1 MSREPGDLLSRVP
14 TLTEVLDLRD
24 TADWQQAGPPLQ
36 SDAQSLEE
44 AQRWVDGA
52 MDKLAPQLNA
62 LVTSRL
68 RDLMATAVQDAVED
82 AIERCRGPLIEALE
96 VRLRDLLEQQ
106 FPPAQPWPRVASG
119 VRRAPGRGPSG
130 GSEQADSLRDR
141 GHVLRY
147 RSTR

>member
-1 MSREPGDLLSRVP
+1 MSREPGDLPSRVP
-14 TLTEVLDLRD
+14 TLTEVLDPRD
-24 TADWQQAGPPLQ
+24 TADLQHAGPLLR

-96 VRLRDLLEQQ
+96 VRLRDLLEQEFAQ
-106 FPPAQPWPRVASG
+106 HLQERRPAGPATPRPQG
-119 VRRAPGRGPSG
+119 SG
-130 GSEQADSLRDR
+130 GPPDA
-141 GHVLRY
+141 GHWAGPNR
-147 RSTR
+147 RIP